1 MSRPFRTRT
10 KCSISL
16 HRSRDKERKK
26 KKKKEV
32 EIRDTVLSVKLVRET
47 RVVKNGGGSWWGE
60 REREREVG
68 EERPKEVE
76 PPKCDRAEERQTVAG
91 TRSVQLGQVMS
102 RHARG
107 FMPLSVELPR
117 TFQVDPV
124 SVVVD
129 EWLASIR
136 IYRMFEKII
145 KFLRILISRKIF
157 LIEI

>member
-1 MSRPFRTRT
+1 MEGR
-10 KCSISL
+10 
-16 HRSRDKERKK
+16 ER
-26 KKKKEV
+26 
-32 EIRDTVLSVKLVRET
+32 
-47 RVVKNGGGSWWGE
+47 E

-76 PPKCDRAEERQTVAG
+76 PPKCDRAEERRTVAG

-107 FMPLSVELPR
+107 FMPLSAELPR

-124 SVVVD
+124 SVVV
-129 EWLASIR
+129 ERVYIHIY

-145 KFLRILISRKIF
+145 FSKN
-157 LIEI
+157 

>member
-1 MSRPFRTRT
+1 M
-10 KCSISL
+10 KHASL
-16 HRSRDKERKK
+16 RMEEEDP
-26 KKKKEV
+26 
-32 EIRDTVLSVKLVRET
+32 
-47 RVVKNGGGSWWGE
+47 GGE

-124 SVVVD
+124 SVVV
-129 EWLASIR
+129 ERVAR
-136 IYRMFEKII
+136 
-145 KFLRILISRKIF
+145 
-157 LIEI
+157 

>member
-1 MSRPFRTRT
+1 M
-10 KCSISL
+10 KHASL
-16 HRSRDKERKK
+16 RMEEDS
-26 KKKKEV
+26 
-32 EIRDTVLSVKLVRET
+32 
-47 RVVKNGGGSWWGE
+47 GGG
-60 REREREVG
+60 REVG

-124 SVVVD
+124 CGCRTSGSR
-129 EWLASIR
+129 ENN
-136 IYRMFEKII
+136 KICSYSD
-145 KFLRILISRKIF
+145 LSRKIKSVF
-157 LIEI
+157 FFFFN